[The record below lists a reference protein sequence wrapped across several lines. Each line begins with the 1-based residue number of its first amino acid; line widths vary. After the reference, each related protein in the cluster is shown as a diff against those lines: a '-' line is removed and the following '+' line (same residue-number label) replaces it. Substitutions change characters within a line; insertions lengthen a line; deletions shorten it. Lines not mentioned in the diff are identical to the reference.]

1 MLYKKTRKKRSLKKY
16 FILFLV
22 FSIIFVILF
31 EIYIRPLE
39 NKILENRAK
48 VLVEDRISEIADDVI
63 SQKEYDY
70 SNLLKKTL
78 SKNKTVTSLSVNTTE
93 VNKLQNEFSDI
104 FQNKMDDR
112 ITQYFSV
119 PIGDLINLYF
129 LSTKG
134 PEITFSYDI
143 TGSVDV
149 QLKSDFK
156 SSGINQTVHIVTM
169 VVEAEIVFISNS
181 YMENMFI
188 ENEFAVSETVIVG
201 DTPDYLYPR

>member
-134 PEITFSYDI
+134 PEITFSYDM